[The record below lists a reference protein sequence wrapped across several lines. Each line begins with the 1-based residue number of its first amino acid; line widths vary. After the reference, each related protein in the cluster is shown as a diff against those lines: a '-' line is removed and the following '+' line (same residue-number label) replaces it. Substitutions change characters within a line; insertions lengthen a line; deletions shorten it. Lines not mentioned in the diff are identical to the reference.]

1 MNLETML
8 THLGEERHDRG
19 AVTPPIFQTS
29 LFVQPS
35 LDELAARF
43 QDQFAESDAYVYSRV
58 GNPNLTIVQ
67 KKIAAIE
74 ETESCLV
81 FNSGMSAVT
90 AGILSSVAAGDHVVA
105 VDTIYGPSRAFI
117 KDYLPR
123 FGVDHTF
130 VVGSDIA
137 DFEQAIRPNT
147 KLIVVESPSS
157 LLFQLQD
164 LRAIASLAKS
174 RGITT
179 MIDNTYSS
187 GILQKP
193 ANFGIDIV
201 VHSATKYFAGHSD
214 LVAGSLCCTGERA
227 RRIMA
232 NEGQFLGALLPP
244 FPAWLL
250 MRGLRTLR
258 LRVDEAQRQGAWLF
272 GYLKNR
278 PEVEQIFHAG
288 DPEHPRADLFK
299 SQMTGSV
306 AFMSFTLKD
315 ATEAAVRRF
324 GNALQ
329 LFQIGVSWGG
339 HESLMVVV
347 PMQPMH
353 WPSQKWVV
361 RLYIG
366 LEHPEDLAADLD
378 RAFKAFRS

>member
-1 MNLETML
+1 MNLDTML
-8 THLGEERHDRG
+8 AHLGEESHDRG
-19 AVTPPIFQTS
+19 AVTAPIFQTS

-35 LDELAARF
+35 LDALAERF
-43 QDQFAESDAYVYSRV
+43 NDQFAESDFYVYSRV

-67 KKIAAIE
+67 KKITALE
-74 ETESCLV
+74 RTESCLV

-90 AGILSSVAAGDHVVA
+90 AGILSSVRAGDHVVA

-117 KDYLPR
+117 RDYLPR
-123 FGVDHTF
+123 IGVSHTF
-130 VVGSDIA
+130 IYGA
-137 DFEQAIRPNT
+137 DPLEFEAACQPNT
-147 KLIVVESPSS
+147 KLFVLESPSS
-157 LLFQLQD
+157 LLFQMQD
-164 LRAIASLAKS
+164 LAAVAGIAKS

-187 GILQKP
+187 GILQRP
-193 ANFGIDIV
+193 VEFGIDII

-214 LVAGSLCCTGERA
+214 LVAGSLCCTAERA
-227 RRIMA
+227 RDIMA

-272 GYLKNR
+272 QYLQNR

-288 DPEHPRADLFK
+288 DPNHPQADLVQK
-299 SQMTGSV
+299 QMTGSV
-306 AFMSFTLKD
+306 GFMSFTLRD
-315 ATEAAVRRF
+315 VDEHAIRRF
-324 GNALQ
+324 GNALE

-347 PMQPMH
+347 PMHPMH
-353 WPSQKWVV
+353 WEKPNWVV

-366 LEHPEDLAADLD
+366 LEDPEDLAADLD
-378 RAFKAFRS
+378 RAFEALRG